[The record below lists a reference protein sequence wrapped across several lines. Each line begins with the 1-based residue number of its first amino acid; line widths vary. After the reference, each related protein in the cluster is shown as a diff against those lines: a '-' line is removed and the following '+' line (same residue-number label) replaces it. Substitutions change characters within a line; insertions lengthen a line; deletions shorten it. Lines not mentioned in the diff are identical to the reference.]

1 MGLRDFFKID
11 NTPPGTKRRAEAAA
25 KKKRN
30 KGRVGGDNEAAMA
43 ADKAARAAIVKKARP
58 MFKIDNTPPGTKRR
72 AEAEA
77 KKKSAVAKKSVM
89 AKKIASR
96 DAKETARQDKAKA
109 KTAVSRPTPKR
120 PSAIS
125 LKNAA
130 EQKAKRPMK
139 PEVPPTSRVKPPK
152 ADGRGTVTGKGGRN
166 VGGGAYERA
175 NVTKEQLDAS
185 GMSLRNYLNFMDKN
199 GKRPLKESAGRE
211 KMNYSKYNNP
221 KKMMGGGMTMK
232 SKGYAKGGM
241 AMKTKMGTKGGAM
254 GGAKGYKDGGKLPM
268 VKDPKTGNM
277 IPAYAADGK
286 GKMMAGGPVKK
297 MKSKGMAKGGM
308 MKTKGGAMKTK
319 GYKKGG
325 KVRGAG
331 IARKGVRP
339 AKML

>member
-58 MFKIDNTPPGTKRR
+58 MFKVDNTPPGTKRR

-77 KKKSAVAKKSVM
+77 KNKSAAAKKSVM

-130 EQKAKRPMK
+130 EQKAKPPMK

-199 GKRPLKESAGRE
+199 GKRPPKAG
-211 KMNYSKYNNP
+211 KMMGG
-221 KKMMGGGMTMK
+221 KKMMGGGM
-232 SKGYAKGGM
+232 AKAYMGGGM
-241 AMKTKMGTKGGAM
+241 AKK
-254 GGAKGYKDGGKLPM
+254 YKE
-268 VKDPKTGNM
+268 
-277 IPAYAADGK
+277 
-286 GKMMAGGPVKK
+286 
-297 MKSKGMAKGGM
+297 
-308 MKTKGGAMKTK
+308 
-319 GYKKGG
+319 GG

-331 IARKGVRP
+331 CAQRGVRK
-339 AKML
+339 AKIL

>member
-58 MFKIDNTPPGTKRR
+58 MFKVDNTPPGTKRR

-77 KKKSAVAKKSVM
+77 KKKSAAAKKSVM

-130 EQKAKRPMK
+130 EQKAKPPMK
-139 PEVPPTSRVKPPK
+139 PEVPPTSSVKPPK
-152 ADGRGTVTGKGGRN
+152 ADAVKTKNDMKDPPSGLANVTGKDKKPGVRRN
-166 VGGGAYERA
+166 VGTGSEEKA
-175 NVTKEQLDAS
+175 NVTREQLQKT
-185 GMSLRNYLNFMDKN
+185 GLSLRDYLNFMDKN
-199 GKRPLKESAGRE
+199 KRRPNKSDAAAAKKLTAGF
-211 KMNYSKYNNP
+211 KAKKA
-221 KKMMGGGMTMK
+221 KKMMGGGMAMK
-232 SKGYAKGGM
+232 SKGYSKGG
-241 AMKTKMGTKGGAM
+241 AMKTK
-254 GGAKGYKDGGKLPM
+254 GYKAGGKLPM
-268 VKDPKTGNM
+268 VEKNGEM
-277 IPAYAADGK
+277 VPAYAADGK
-286 GKMMAGGPVKK
+286 GKMMTGGPVKK
-297 MKSKGMAKGGM
+297 MK
-308 MKTKGGAMKTK
+308 TK
-319 GYKKGG
+319 GYSKGG
-325 KVRGAG
+325 VAGGKRNKVRGAG

-339 AKML
+339 AKMR

>member
-43 ADKAARAAIVKKARP
+43 ADKARRAAIVKKARP

-139 PEVPPTSRVKPPK
+139 PQVPPTSRVKPPK

-199 GKRPLKESAGRE
+199 GKRPPKAKKAPGGK
-211 KMNYSKYNNP
+211 KMNYKP
-221 KKMMGGGMTMK
+221 KKMMG
-232 SKGYAKGGM
+232 GGM

-268 VKDPKTGNM
+268 VEKDGKM

-286 GKMMAGGPVKK
+286 GKMMTGGPVKK
-297 MKSKGMAKGGM
+297 MK
-308 MKTKGGAMKTK
+308 TK
-319 GYKKGG
+319 GYSKGG
-325 KVRGAG
+325 VAGGKRNKVRGAG

-339 AKML
+339 AKMV

>member
-1 MGLRDFFKID
+1 
-11 NTPPGTKRRAEAAA
+11 
-25 KKKRN
+25 
-30 KGRVGGDNEAAMA
+30 
-43 ADKAARAAIVKKARP
+43 

-199 GKRPLKESAGRE
+199 GKRPPKA
-211 KMNYSKYNNP
+211 
-221 KKMMGGGMTMK
+221 KKMMGGGMAMK
-232 SKGYAKGGM
+232 SKGYSKGGK
-241 AMKTKMGTKGGAM
+241 MKTK
-254 GGAKGYKDGGKLPM
+254 GYSAGGKLPM
-268 VKDPKTGNM
+268 VKDPKTGKM

-297 MKSKGMAKGGM
+297 MK
-308 MKTKGGAMKTK
+308 TK
-319 GYKKGG
+319 GYSKGG
-325 KVRGAG
+325 VAGGKRNKVRGAG

-339 AKML
+339 AKMR

>member
-1 MGLRDFFKID
+1 LQ
-11 NTPPGTKRRAEAAA
+11 NAA
-25 KKKRN
+25 
-30 KGRVGGDNEAAMA
+30 
-43 ADKAARAAIVKKARP
+43 
-58 MFKIDNTPPGTKRR
+58 
-72 AEAEA
+72 
-77 KKKSAVAKKSVM
+77 
-89 AKKIASR
+89 
-96 DAKETARQDKAKA
+96 
-109 KTAVSRPTPKR
+109 TPK
-120 PSAIS
+120 PT
-125 LKNAA
+125 
-130 EQKAKRPMK
+130 RPMK

-152 ADGRGTVTGKGGRN
+152 ADAVKTKNDMKDPPSGLANVTGKDKKPGVRRN
-166 VGGGAYERA
+166 VGTGSEEKA
-175 NVTKEQLDAS
+175 NVTREQLQKT
-185 GMSLRNYLNFMDKN
+185 GLSLRDYLNFMDKN
-199 GKRPLKESAGRE
+199 SRRPTKADAAAAKKLTAGFKAKKAKKAPGGK

-339 AKML
+339 AKMR

>member
-58 MFKIDNTPPGTKRR
+58 MFKVDNTPPGTKRR

-77 KKKSAVAKKSVM
+77 KKKSAAAKKSVM

-139 PEVPPTSRVKPPK
+139 PEVPPTSRVKPPTDK
-152 ADGRGTVTGKGGRN
+152 VTGKGGRN
-166 VGGGAYERA
+166 VGTGKDKKA

-199 GKRPLKESAGRE
+199 GKRPPKA
-211 KMNYSKYNNP
+211 
-221 KKMMGGGMTMK
+221 KKMMGGGKKAKKMMSGGMAMK
-232 SKGYAKGGM
+232 SKGYSKGG
-241 AMKTKMGTKGGAM
+241 AMKTK
-254 GGAKGYKDGGKLPM
+254 GYSAGGKLPM
-268 VKDPKTGNM
+268 VKDPKTGKM

-286 GKMMAGGPVKK
+286 GKMMAGGKV
-297 MKSKGMAKGGM
+297 KSKGMAKGGM
-308 MKTKGGAMKTK
+308 MKTKG
-319 GYKKGG
+319 YSKGG
-325 KVRGAG
+325 VAGGKRNKVRGAG

>member
-77 KKKSAVAKKSVM
+77 KKKSAAAKKSVM

-96 DAKETARQDKAKA
+96 DAKETARQGKAMA

-125 LKNAA
+125 LQNAA
-130 EQKAKRPMK
+130 TPKPTRPMK
-139 PEVPPTSRVKPPK
+139 PEVPPTSRVKPPM
-152 ADGRGTVTGKGGRN
+152 DEVTGKGGRN
-166 VGGGAYERA
+166 VGTGKDKKA

-199 GKRPLKESAGRE
+199 GKRPPKA
-211 KMNYSKYNNP
+211 
-221 KKMMGGGMTMK
+221 KKMMGGGM
-232 SKGYAKGGM
+232 AK
-241 AMKTKMGTKGGAM
+241 K
-254 GGAKGYKDGGKLPM
+254 YKDGGKLPM
-268 VKDPKTGNM
+268 VEKNGKM
-277 IPAYAADGK
+277 VPAYAADGK
-286 GKMMAGGPVKK
+286 GKMMGG
-297 MKSKGMAKGGM
+297 GMAKAYMGGGM
-308 MKTKGGAMKTK
+308 AKKYKDGG
-319 GYKKGG
+319 G
-325 KVRGAG
+325 VRGAG
-331 IARKGVRP
+331 CAQRGVRK
-339 AKML
+339 AKIL